1 MVDDLQSSEEVIYCL
16 AFVAEEV
23 DRIILQSVEHYLKDQ
38 SYDENEVS
46 HWVDLICDGI
56 MKGLSDLRKP
66 LKYIGR
72 TNDLPLRLDDTLTP
86 TWMYH
91 TVSCVIMQKNGAGI
105 HSAVSCHWDTAI
117 DGAHVVKW
125 PSDKHKE
132 HNRTMYCIVTVGGLG
147 F

>member
-1 MVDDLQSSEEVIYCL
+1 MVDDLQSSEEL

-23 DRIILQSVEHYLKDQ
+23 DRIILQSVEYFLKDR
-38 SYDENEVS
+38 SYEESEVS
-46 HWVDLICDGI
+46 HWVDSICDGI
-56 MKGLSDLRKP
+56 MKGLCELRKP
-66 LKYIGR
+66 LKYI
-72 TNDLPLRLDDTLTP
+72 
-86 TWMYH
+86 
-91 TVSCVIMQKNGAGI
+91 VSCVIMQKNGAGV